1 MQRKCHVPG
10 PAAEVEHLR
19 TWTLQHLAEDAGS
32 AVPPD
37 PVDVHREHMVQQIV
51 ARRDRREH
59 IAHRFG
65 GGCFVS
71 RSGWGGA
78 HDALSRGAI
87 RRFNRQFVMLGQR
100 YASDNF
106 LISSTA
112 WITAPAG
119 TVLTTSTFPM
129 LVGKMKC
136 GTPPTVFLSERSRF
150 AMPSLLTSTL
160 GKGAY
165 ARTSPM
171 MRCAVS
177 GSVICIPAPI
187 MVAAIMPLSLIH
199 ISQPTRR

>member
-19 TWTLQHLAEDAGS
+19 TRTVQHLAEGAGS

-37 PVDVHREHMVQQIV
+37 PVDIHREHVVQQIV

-59 IAHRFG
+59 IAHRCG
-65 GGCFVS
+65 GRCFVA
-71 RSGWGGA
+71 RSGRGGA
-78 HDALSRGAI
+78 HDALI
-87 RRFNRQFVMLGQR
+87 RRTIRETYRRFVGLGQR

-112 WITAPAG
+112 WMTARSG

-136 GTPPTVFLSERSRF
+136 GTPPTVFLSESSRF
-150 AMPSLLTSTL
+150 ATPLLFTSTL

-165 ARTSPM
+165 ARTNPM

-177 GSVICIPAPI
+177 ESVICIPIPT
-187 MVAAIMPLSLIH
+187 MVAAIFP
-199 ISQPTRR
+199 QPPASP